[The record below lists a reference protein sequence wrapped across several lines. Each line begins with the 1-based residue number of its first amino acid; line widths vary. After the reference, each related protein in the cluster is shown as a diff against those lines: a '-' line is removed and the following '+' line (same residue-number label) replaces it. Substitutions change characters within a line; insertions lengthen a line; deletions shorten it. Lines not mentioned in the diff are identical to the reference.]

1 MSGHSKWASIKHKK
15 AANDSKKG
23 KIWSKV
29 AKEISIAVREGGS
42 PDPSQNSRLRMV
54 IMKAKSSNMPNDNIE
69 RAIKRGSG
77 DSEGIIIEEISYEGY
92 GPGGVAVIVDT
103 ATDNKNR
110 TAAEIRSIFSKNGGN
125 MGEAG
130 SVAWQFKKRAV
141 VIVPAA
147 GNTEESLMDIVL
159 DAGAEDLE
167 QDDEVFTISGPMES
181 LFAIVDALKEKTIEP
196 ESAEIVRVP
205 DNTMT
210 LSKDDAKKSLRL
222 ISLFEDHDDVSAVA
236 SNLEITD
243 ELIEQSENN

>member
-23 KIWSKV
+23 AVWSKI
-29 AKEISIAVREGGS
+29 AKEITISVREGGS
-42 PDPSQNSRLRMV
+42 PDPSQNARLRMV
-54 IMKAKSSNMPNDNIE
+54 IMKAKSSNMPNDNID
-69 RAIKRGSG
+69 RAIKRGTG
-77 DSEGIIIEEISYEGY
+77 DADGATIEEISYEGY
-92 GPGGVAVIVDT
+92 GPGGVAIIVDA

-141 VIVPAA
+141 VIVNAK

-167 QDDEVFTISGPMES
+167 NEGEVFTITGPMES
-181 LFAIVDALKEKTIEP
+181 LSAVVDALKAKGIEA
-196 ESAEIVRVP
+196 ESAEIVRIA

-210 LSKDDAKKSLRL
+210 VAKEDAKKTMKM

-236 SNLEITD
+236 SNIEMTD
-243 ELIEQSENN
+243 DLIEQSENA

>member
-23 KIWSKV
+23 KIWSKI
-29 AKEISIAVREGGS
+29 AKEITIAVKEGGS
-42 PDPSQNSRLRMV
+42 PDPDQNARLRMV
-54 IMKAKSSNMPNDNIE
+54 IVKAKGTNMPNDNID

-77 DSEGIIIEEISYEGY
+77 AGEGANIEEMSYEGY
-92 GPGGVAVIVDT
+92 APGGVAIIVDV

-125 MGEAG
+125 LAESGAV
-130 SVAWQFKKRAV
+130 SWQFKKKAV
-141 VIVPAA
+141 VIIPAA

-159 DAGAEDLE
+159 DAGAEDIE
-167 QDDEVFTISGPMES
+167 QDEEVFTITGPMEALS
-181 LFAIVDALKEKTIEP
+181 SIVDALKAKNIEP
-196 ESAEIVRVP
+196 ESAEIVRVA

-210 LSKDDAKKSLRL
+210 IAENDAKKVMKI

-236 SNLEITD
+236 TNLEITD
-243 ELIEQSENN
+243 NLIEEE

>member
-23 KIWSKV
+23 KIWSKI
-29 AKEISIAVREGGS
+29 AKEITIAVKEGGS
-42 PDPSQNSRLRMV
+42 PDPDQNARLRMV
-54 IMKAKSSNMPNDNIE
+54 IVKAKGTNMPNDNID

-77 DSEGIIIEEISYEGY
+77 AGEGANIEEMSYEGY
-92 GPGGVAVIVDT
+92 APGGVAIIVDV

-125 MGEAG
+125 LAESGAV
-130 SVAWQFKKRAV
+130 SWQFKKKAV
-141 VIVPAA
+141 VIIPAA

-159 DAGAEDLE
+159 DAGAEDIE
-167 QDDEVFTISGPMES
+167 QDEEVFTITGPMEALS
-181 LFAIVDALKEKTIEP
+181 SIVDALKAKNIEP
-196 ESAEIVRVP
+196 ESAEIVRIA

-210 LSKDDAKKSLRL
+210 IAENDAKKVMKI

-236 SNLEITD
+236 TNLEITD
-243 ELIEQSENN
+243 NLIEEE